1 MILASASPRRR
12 EILENFGFSLK
23 VIIKN
28 IEEISNEKQVEKKIM
43 DIAQKKAMAVAVD
56 FSNKNVV
63 AADTVVVLNNEI
75 LGKPKD
81 EKEAYKMLKK
91 LSGKNH
97 NVITAYSY
105 INLKENKIYTDYDI
119 TKVFFKE
126 LTEKDIEWY
135 IKTKE
140 PFDKAGAYG
149 IQGKGA
155 FLVEKIEGDFFN
167 VMGFPLGKFIRFLQE
182 IGINLNDI
190 EKI

>member
-28 IEEISNEKQVEKKIM
+28 IEEISNKKQVEKKIM

-126 LTEKDIEWY
+126 LTEKDIE
-135 IKTKE
+135 
-140 PFDKAGAYG
+140 
-149 IQGKGA
+149 
-155 FLVEKIEGDFFN
+155 
-167 VMGFPLGKFIRFLQE
+167 
-182 IGINLNDI
+182 
-190 EKI
+190 